1 MRVVWNFRHVA
12 NNLLIGGW
20 QTVVSPEHMK
30 MEIVEGLYAC
40 VEGNAMQ
47 AKRYRENRQKS
58 SSDSERDGWKG
69 LEKELRRLRDRRREI
84 KRKIMSGI

>member
-1 MRVVWNFRHVA
+1 VRVVWNFRHVA
-12 NNLLIGGW
+12 NNLPIGGW
-20 QTVVSPEHMK
+20 RTVVSSEHMK

-58 SSDSERDGWKG
+58 SSESC
-69 LEKELRRLRDRRREI
+69 
-84 KRKIMSGI
+84 